1 MRDLLITA
9 IVLGSLPL
17 IMKRPYIGVLMW
29 SWIGYM
35 NPHRLAYGFANEF
48 PFAKIVGAVT
58 IAALLFSREEKSIS
72 WSREIVLLV
81 CFNVW
86 MTVTTVFAMNPVEA
100 WPQWEKVI
108 KIQLMVF
115 ITLMLIRDRD
125 KLESLIWVIVVSLGY
140 YGVKGGLFSI
150 LTGGQHLIWGPD
162 GSFIAG
168 NNEIGLA
175 LTMTLPLMRYL
186 QLTTQNQRVS
196 KGLIGAQALMAVA
209 IIATYSRGALLA
221 VSAMGFFLWMKA
233 KNKALLGMVFLLALP
248 ILFAFM
254 PDKWFARM
262 ETIQTYE
269 QDRSA
274 QGRINAWTFAY
285 NLAADRPILG
295 GGFEVFSRDIFL
307 QTNYAPDPT
316 NFHDAHSIYF
326 EVLGEQG
333 YVGLLLFLSI
343 AILTWSKASHIMAQT
358 VKEPDLQW
366 AKELASMLQV
376 SLVGYAVGGAFLG
389 LGYFDL
395 YYHLVAMTVVL
406 ARLVETKGRQ
416 HQSNLGVD
424 FGGPLKPSSGIPE
437 QAVRW

>member
-9 IVLGSLPL
+9 IVLCSLPL
-17 IMKRPYIGVLMW
+17 IMKRPYIGVLVW

-35 NPHRLAYGFANEF
+35 NPHRLAYGFAYEF
-48 PFAKIVGAVT
+48 PFAKIVGLVT
-58 IAALLFSREEKSIS
+58 IAALVFSREEKGVS
-72 WSREIVLLV
+72 WTREVVLLA
-81 CFNVW
+81 CFNIW
-86 MTVTTVFAMNPVEA
+86 MTVTTVFSMNPDEA
-100 WPQWEKVI
+100 WPQWEKVV

-125 KLESLIWVIVVSLGY
+125 KLESLIWVIVISLGY

-150 LTGGQHLIWGPD
+150 LTGGQHMIWGPD
-162 GSFIAG
+162 GSFIQG

-186 QLTTQNQRVS
+186 QLTTQNHRVS
-196 KGLIGAQALMAVA
+196 QGLIGAQGLMAVA

-221 VSAMGFFLWMKA
+221 ISAMAFLLWMKA
-233 KNKALLGMVFLLALP
+233 RNKALLGMVFVLALP
-248 ILFAFM
+248 VLFAFM

-269 QDRSA
+269 QDKSA

-285 NLAADRPILG
+285 NLAADRPIIG

-307 QTNYAPDPT
+307 QTSYAPDPT

-343 AILTWSKASHIMAQT
+343 GFLTWGKARQIMAKT
-358 VKEPDLQW
+358 GKDPGLNW

-395 YYHLVAMTVVL
+395 YYHIVAMTVVL
-406 ARLVETKGRQ
+406 ARIVGTKTMQ
-416 HQSNLGVD
+416 PPAKLGGEIWRDASTVD
-424 FGGPLKPSSGIPE
+424 SGEPV
-437 QAVRW
+437 QAG

>member
-17 IMKRPYIGVLMW
+17 IMKRPYIGVLVW

-35 NPHRLAYGFANEF
+35 NPHRLAYGFAYEF
-48 PFAKIVGAVT
+48 PFAKIVGVVT
-58 IAALLFSREEKSIS
+58 IAALVFTREEKSIS
-72 WSREIVLLV
+72 WTREIILLA

-86 MTVTTVFAMNPVEA
+86 MTVTTMFAMNPDEA

-115 ITLMLIRDRD
+115 ITPMLIRDRD

-162 GSFIAG
+162 GSFIQG

-175 LTMTLPLMRYL
+175 LTMTVPLMHYL
-186 QLTTQNQRVS
+186 QLTTRNQLVAQ
-196 KGLIGAQALMAVA
+196 GLVGAQALTAIA

-233 KNKALLGMVFLLALP
+233 KNKALLGMVFLLAL
-248 ILFAFM
+248 IFLFAFM
-254 PDKWFARM
+254 PDKWFERM

-269 QDRSA
+269 QDKSA

-307 QTNYAPDPT
+307 QTPYAPDPT

-333 YVGLLLFLSI
+333 YVGLLLFL
-343 AILTWSKASHIMAQT
+343 AIGVLTWNTANRIMALT
-358 VKEPDLQW
+358 AKNPDLQW
-366 AKELASMLQV
+366 AKELAGMLQV

-395 YYHLVAMTVVL
+395 YYHIVAMTVVL
-406 ARLVETKGRQ
+406 ARLVEARGRQ
-416 HQSNLGVD
+416 HQSDLGAALR
-424 FGGPLKPSSGIPE
+424 PLRASYGIPM
-437 QAVRW
+437 QASR

>member
-9 IVLGSLPL
+9 IVLCSLPL
-17 IMKRPYIGVLMW
+17 IMKRPYIGVLVW

-35 NPHRLAYGFANEF
+35 NPHRLAYGFAYEF
-48 PFAKIVGAVT
+48 PFAKIVGLVT
-58 IAALLFSREEKSIS
+58 IAALVFSREEKGVS
-72 WSREIVLLV
+72 WTREIVLLA
-81 CFNVW
+81 CFNIW
-86 MTVTTVFAMNPVEA
+86 MTVTTVFSMNPDEA
-100 WPQWEKVI
+100 WPQWEKVV

-162 GSFIAG
+162 GSFIQG

-186 QLTTQNQRVS
+186 QLTTQNHRVS
-196 KGLIGAQALMAVA
+196 KGLIGAQGLMAVA

-221 VSAMGFFLWMKA
+221 ISAMAFFLWMKA
-233 KNKALLGMVFLLALP
+233 KNKALLGMVFVLTLP
-248 ILFAFM
+248 VLFAFM

-269 QDRSA
+269 QDKSA
-274 QGRINAWTFAY
+274 QGRINAWAFAY
-285 NLAADRPILG
+285 NLASDRPIIG

-307 QTNYAPDPT
+307 QTSYAPDPT

-343 AILTWSKASHIMAQT
+343 GFLTWGKASQIMAKT
-358 VKEPDLQW
+358 GKDPGLNW
-366 AKELASMLQV
+366 ARELASMLQV

-395 YYHLVAMTVVL
+395 YYHIVTMTVVL
-406 ARLVETKGRQ
+406 ARIVEANVA
-416 HQSNLGVD
+416 QSLPLMGSD
-424 FGGPLKPSSGIPE
+424 IRGPMKPFYGIPLKVG
-437 QAVRW
+437 R

>member
-1 MRDLLITA
+1 MRDLVITV

-17 IMKRPYIGVLMW
+17 ILKRPYIGVLVW

-35 NPHRLAYGFANEF
+35 NPHRLAYGFAYEF
-48 PFAKIVGAVT
+48 PFAKIIGLVT
-58 IAALLFSREEKSIS
+58 IAALIFSREEKSVP
-72 WSREIVLLV
+72 WTREIALLAI
-81 CFNVW
+81 FNVW
-86 MTVTTVFAMNPVEA
+86 MTITTIFAMNPDEA
-100 WPQWEKVI
+100 WPQWEKVV

-125 KLESLIWVIVVSLGY
+125 KLESLLWVIVLSLGY

-150 LTGGQHLIWGPD
+150 VTGGQHLIWGPD
-162 GSFIAG
+162 GSFIQG

-175 LTMTLPLMRYL
+175 LTMAVPLMRYL
-186 QLTTQNQRVS
+186 QLTTKNSHVS
-196 KGLIGAQALMAVA
+196 KGLVGAQVLMAVA

-221 VSAMGFFLWMKA
+221 VSAMLVFLWMKA
-233 KNKALLGMVFLLALP
+233 KNKAALGLVVVLALP

-269 QDRSA
+269 QDKSA

-285 NLAADRPILG
+285 NLASDHPLLG
-295 GGFEVFSRDIFL
+295 GGFEVFAREIFL
-307 QTNYAPDPT
+307 HTDYAPDPT

-333 YVGLLLFLSI
+333 YVGLILFLLI
-343 AILTWSKASHIMAQT
+343 GLLTWNKANRIIRKVAHD
-358 VKEPDLQW
+358 PDWEW
-366 AKELASMLQV
+366 AKELANMLQV
-376 SLVGYAVGGAFLG
+376 SLIGYAVGGAFLG

-395 YYHLVAMTVVL
+395 YYHIVAMMVVL
-406 ARLVETKGRQ
+406 ARLVDARVSEPQPTPGLQFGRT
-416 HQSNLGVD
+416 SPPPYGFPVE
-424 FGGPLKPSSGIPE
+424 SRRS
-437 QAVRW
+437 